1 MATNLTTALAF
12 VSNVPSPIVP
22 SSAFGVLATFVILH
36 DFALD
41 TIAVPC
47 IVHIWET
54 YLRKNHH
61 CCCVPRKP
69 GDIWASN
76 WPFPC
81 SVGCGVARR
90 KLAAAHSAGPVEPA
104 AEAIAGGKASAASK
118 ASTAEYVPSST
129 GRFFKERYAPFIL
142 RFRFLL
148 LLVCL
153 AFVGVF
159 SYFASQLQA
168 SKEAPQ
174 FLPYRHPMWRAIL
187 SMRDGWLK
195 TESDAR
201 TELYLVWGV
210 AANDYGKFTK
220 YQFGTPE
227 CELGTCG
234 EVVWDEDFDP
244 SSTKV
249 QTYLLDTCD
258 EAAKIES
265 TGENRSGHGLHQ
277 RQDDQALPDEGLQEL
292 AK

>member
-1 MATNLTTALAF
+1 
-12 VSNVPSPIVP
+12 
-22 SSAFGVLATFVILH
+22 
-36 DFALD
+36 
-41 TIAVPC
+41 
-47 IVHIWET
+47 
-54 YLRKNHH
+54 
-61 CCCVPRKP
+61 
-69 GDIWASN
+69 
-76 WPFPC
+76 
-81 SVGCGVARR
+81 
-90 KLAAAHSAGPVEPA
+90 
-104 AEAIAGGKASAASK
+104 
-118 ASTAEYVPSST
+118 VPSST

-159 SYFASQLQA
+159 GYFASQLQA

-174 FLPYRHPMWRAIL
+174 FLSDRHPIV
-187 SMRDGWLK
+187 RDGWLE
-195 TESDAR
+195 TDTDEH

-210 AANDYGKFTK
+210 AANDDGKFTK

-227 CELGTCG
+227 CDMGTCG
-234 EVVWDEDFDP
+234 RVVWDEDFDP
-244 SSTKV
+244 SPTKV